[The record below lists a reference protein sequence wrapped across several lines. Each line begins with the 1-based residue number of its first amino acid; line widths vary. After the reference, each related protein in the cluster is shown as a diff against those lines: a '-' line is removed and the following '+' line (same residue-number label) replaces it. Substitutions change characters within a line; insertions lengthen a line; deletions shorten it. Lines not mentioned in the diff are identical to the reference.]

1 MKIVMCEAASQ
12 VEQVATFCDLNE
24 FKPADAGTVQLP
36 RLGDDPEFVL
46 MNSKWTKYVFGLD
59 MEEWL
64 LCIDN
69 VGTWPP

>member
-1 MKIVMCEAASQ
+1 MMCEAASQ

-46 MNSKWTKYVFGLD
+46 MNSKWTKYVVGLD
-59 MEEWL
+59 NWTCRNGSYAL
-64 LCIDN
+64 
-69 VGTWPP
+69 GTWPP